1 MADVAELALEAA
13 NPLIEHADKVYEPAV
28 DRAKDQAR
36 KIRGKITSPT
46 NGRFDD
52 EDDEDGYYDRPRRRE
67 TERARGRGNY
77 EEEFYERKVTGPR
90 AKSAGRDGRYGG
102 GGRGLDRD
110 DRRRPYPMS
119 KG

>member
-13 NPLIEHADKVYEPAV
+13 NPLIEHADKMYEPAV
-28 DRAKDQAR
+28 DRAKDHAR
-36 KIRGKITSPT
+36 KIRDKITSPT

-52 EDDEDGYYDRPRRRE
+52 EDDEDDYYDRPRRRE

-110 DRRRPYPMS
+110 DRRRPYPIS